1 MIDELRLQYPVSV
14 LCRVL
19 QVSSSG
25 YYQRRKTPVSD
36 WQREEYRLELEIR
49 AAHRRTRET
58 YGPERLREDLAVH
71 GIEVG
76 VHRIKRIR
84 KKLGL
89 KCKQVRKYKATTNS
103 SHKLPVA
110 SNLLNQNFQAS
121 EPCQIWLSDI
131 TYIATNEGWLY
142 LAGHKDI
149 FTGEIVGYAMSNR
162 MTKEFVVNAL
172 FRAVANKRPPKGLIL
187 HSDRG
192 SQYCSHD
199 FTRALDQFGM
209 KASMSRKGNCYE
221 RAACPWGTML
231 QWKVLGGYSEDRT
244 NL

>member
-25 YYQRRKTPVSD
+25 YYQRRKAPVSA

-84 KKLGL
+84 RKLGL

-110 SNLLNQNFQAS
+110 SNLLNQNFQELPHS
-121 EPCQIWLSDI
+121 GPM
-131 TYIATNEGWLY
+131 TP
-142 LAGHKDI
+142 H
-149 FTGEIVGYAMSNR
+149 IVLFSRLRVQGFSLPVLPLRKCLPWKTMAISVPL
-162 MTKEFVVNAL
+162 ECGNARREH
-172 FRAVANKRPPKGLIL
+172 F
-187 HSDRG
+187 
-192 SQYCSHD
+192 
-199 FTRALDQFGM
+199 F
-209 KASMSRKGNCYE
+209 
-221 RAACPWGTML
+221 
-231 QWKVLGGYSEDRT
+231 
-244 NL
+244 